1 MTTPQA
7 DDLTNSWLGQIP
19 VGQVIVFVIVVVGF
33 GTVLAALWR
42 KLRPLE
48 NFFKDW
54 NGEAA
59 RPGVDARPGVMVRL
73 DSIEDHIEG
82 APTRAEVDA
91 IAGNLADLG
100 KQVAANTVVVDLVR
114 PHVVVDLPKVTP

>member
-1 MTTPQA
+1 MTPPMSE
-7 DDLTNSWLGQIP
+7 DLTASWLGSIP
-19 VGQVIVFVIVVVGF
+19 VGQVVAFVVVVVGF
-33 GTVLAALWR
+33 GTVLLALWR

-54 NGEAA
+54 NGEPA

-91 IAGNLADLG
+91 IADDLADLG
-100 KQVAANTVVVDLVR
+100 KKVAANTVVVDLVR
-114 PHVVVDLPKVTP
+114 PHVRVDLPKPRQ